1 MFFDSDDFTHRMLR
15 KASKGTSLSKLQMPA
30 IELRPF
36 VEFTDEELEAL
47 PTGTPLIYDAET
59 FRNYFCISF
68 KCPERNKV
76 VVFERSPDKD
86 FDGNKLRWMMF
97 KFCTIGFHSLVYDV
111 VMAFAAAA
119 GFSCEQLKAVSDAI
133 ILQNMRPRDVQKEHG
148 FRIPSDVL
156 NQIDLIEVAPLEGS
170 LKLYA
175 ARLQAPRLQ
184 DLPFDPDT
192 NLTREQAKIVLYYN
206 VNDLDNTILLYN
218 ELLPEIKLRE
228 RLGQEYNQDL
238 RSRSDAQIAE
248 AVITSELAKL
258 TGRYPAK
265 APEDAG
271 AVQYRAPAWVGY
283 VSPALRAAVDAI
295 EGARFH
301 LDGNGSPVWPDGL
314 GEREGRSESWS
325 LKIKLGDTIYKM
337 GMGGLHSQE
346 SCVAHVADDE
356 TYLIDRDVASFY
368 PRIILNERLYPKH
381 LGTAFLDVYGG
392 LVDKRLAAKN
402 AGDKTTANALKITI
416 NGGFGKF
423 GNKYSR
429 LYSPDLLL
437 QVTLTGQL
445 ALLMLIEMVEFHGI
459 PVVSGNTD
467 GIVIKCPKARY
478 DDLNAVIAMW
488 EQITGFQTE
497 ETRYK
502 AIYCRDVNNYYAVK
516 EKGDDKGRLLADR
529 LGIKVKGV
537 YSEVGS
543 ALNSVLSKNAESL
556 VCADA
561 VLNLLA
567 HNLPVRETIERCKDI
582 RRFTT
587 VRRVNGGAE
596 KNGVYIGKV
605 IRWYYAKGCP
615 GPISYITNGNTV
627 AKSEGAKPLMDLPPQ
642 FPADI
647 DFDYYVNAAE
657 DILSDIAYYRKGT
670 ASLFA

>member
-1 MFFDSDDFTHRMLR
+1 MFFDSDDFTNRMLR

-36 VEFTDEELEAL
+36 EEFTDEELEAL
-47 PTGTPLIYDAET
+47 PVGTPLIYDAET
-59 FRNYFCISF
+59 FRNYFCVSF
-68 KCPERNKV
+68 KCPERGKV
-76 VVFERSPDKD
+76 VTFERSQDSD

-97 KFCTIGFHSLVYDV
+97 KFCTVGFNSLVYDA
-111 VMAFAAAA
+111 VMSFAAAA
-119 GFSCEQLKAVSDAI
+119 GLTCAELKRVSDAI
-133 ILQNMRPRDVQKEHG
+133 ILQNMRPRDIQREFG
-148 FRIPSDVL
+148 IRIPFDVL

-192 NLTREQAKIVLYYN
+192 NLTKEQAKIVLHYN

-238 RSRSDAQIAE
+238 RSKSDAQIAE

-283 VSPALRAAVDAI
+283 VSPALRAAVDAV
-295 EGARFH
+295 EAARFH

-314 GEREGRSESWS
+314 GEREGRSEAYS
-325 LKIKLGDTIYKM
+325 LKVKIGSTVYKL

-346 SCVAHVADDE
+346 SCVSHVVDE
-356 TYLIDRDVASFY
+356 DTYLIDRDVASFY

-467 GIVIKCPKARY
+467 GIVIKCPKSRY
-478 DDLNAVIAMW
+478 EDLNAVIALW

-497 ETRYK
+497 ETRY
-502 AIYCRDVNNYYAVK
+502 AGTYCRDVNNYYACKDLTDETDDDKAKRLK
-516 EKGDDKGRLLADR
+516 EKNISR
-529 LGIKVKGV
+529 
-537 YSEVGS
+537 
-543 ALNSVLSKNAESL
+543 SL
-556 VCADA
+556 R
-561 VLNLLA
+561 
-567 HNLPVRETIERCKDI
+567 HQ
-582 RRFTT
+582 
-587 VRRVNGGAE
+587 
-596 KNGVYIGKV
+596 
-605 IRWYYAKGCP
+605 
-615 GPISYITNGNTV
+615 S
-627 AKSEGAKPLMDLPPQ
+627 
-642 FPADI
+642 
-647 DFDYYVNAAE
+647 
-657 DILSDIAYYRKGT
+657 
-670 ASLFA
+670 